1 MELPSWLILALVSFF
16 AWGTYNVVAKI
27 VTNKD
32 YFGLSP
38 QTTAFMM
45 LIGIAIVFGGYFL
58 MQPQELPS
66 NPTVIGLAI
75 LIGIIWAVGQLFAF
89 IALSSGAPISKLTSI
104 YNSNTLIT
112 VILGIFL
119 LNEIPNQGDIV
130 KVVAG
135 TILIISGAFLVSG

>member
-1 MELPSWLILALVSFF
+1 MEIPSWLILALVSFF

-38 QTTAFMM
+38 QTTGFLM

-66 NPTVIGLAI
+66 NPTVIGLAV
-75 LIGIIWAVGQLFAF
+75 LIGIIWAIGQLFAF
-89 IALSSGAPISKLTSI
+89 LALSGGAPVSKLTPI

-119 LNEIPNQGDIV
+119 LHEIPNQGDMV
-130 KVVAG
+130 KVVGGA
-135 TILIISGAFLVSG
+135 ILIIAGAFLVSG